1 MKTLMRRF
9 LLCLGLV
16 VLLSLLWVSEE
27 AQAAEF
33 GNRVLRYKDQG
44 TDVVILQ
51 HLLKKE
57 GFYKDRIDGIYGR
70 NTRKAVWAFQKANGL
85 KVDGITGPQTYKAL
99 PELDKMPTRGK
110 ITYDELMFLARV
122 IYAESR
128 GENFEGQVAVGSVIL
143 NRVDDDEFPDKI
155 REVIVQEGQFCT
167 LVDGQVNFYPN
178 EKAIKAAKAAIM
190 GYDPTYGA
198 LFFYNPG
205 TAPGGNWV
213 ASRPVSTQIGA
224 HVFAY

>member
-1 MKTLMRRF
+1 MKPLTRF
-9 LLCLGLV
+9 LLCLALMMLFVGLFIN
-16 VLLSLLWVSEE
+16 EE

-33 GNRVLRYKDQG
+33 GDRTLRYRYEG

-57 GFYKDRIDGIYGR
+57 GFYKDRIDGIYGK
-70 NTRKAVWAFQKANGL
+70 NTFKAVKAFQRANGL
-85 KVDGITGPQTYKAL
+85 MVDGITGPQTYKAL
-99 PELDKMPTRGK
+99 PKMEKVPTRGK
-110 ITYDELMFLARV
+110 YTYDDLMFLARV

-128 GENFEGQVAVGSVIL
+128 GESFRGQVAVGSVIL
-143 NRVDDDEFPDKI
+143 NRVDDGEFPDTI

-178 EKAIKAAKAAIM
+178 KTAIRAAKAAIM
-190 GYDPTYGA
+190 GYDPTFGA

-205 TAPGGNWV
+205 TAPKMNWV